1 MPELL
6 CGGAGSG
13 KSALIFEKIGS
24 LAREGKRSLL
34 IVPENMSHTAE
45 RRLLELCGNPV
56 SRHASAITFS
66 GIESSILSLAGDEK
80 PSLDGGGRIL
90 AMFSAISETESSLR
104 HYRGAALK
112 SRLVSSMLETAEELI
127 FAGVSPEK
135 LREAA
140 SGEEMSDKIKDIAD
154 IFGAYLAVCSQ
165 GRLDPA
171 SLLDR
176 AADHIAETGFFD
188 GVHVFI
194 DDFSGFS
201 GQKYAFLERVLERCA
216 DMTVSVLHNGDD
228 TVFSEQGKMRD
239 RFIAMGGRCGRPFTV
254 RRLAAKGQDKPA
266 ELLKCSEVF
275 DMKAKP
281 LISGKNRPSLLK
293 ALCTG
298 GGFCPVS
305 VCSAADPAEESELC
319 AALIRGL
326 TLARGAR
333 LRDVA
338 VVSGDPDRYAGLLE
352 RSFFKYGV
360 PVFFSRKESI
370 LKKPVLAAALGPL
383 EALRDGMRTG
393 SVISYVKSGFLPLS
407 DDAVS
412 RLENYALLW
421 NIRGNAW
428 FSPFKKATSG
438 FERPFRDEEARLADI
453 EKSRAAAVANIEL
466 LRGLLKNCRTCGDFV
481 AAFNAYLEKSRLAEL
496 ITERSEKLASA
507 GMDQEASEHAQL
519 FGILLNALTQTDG
532 VLHGAQVSL
541 DEFYSLLVMI
551 LSQYDVSSIP
561 SSLDAV
567 QASSFTALSP
577 AGVNHL
583 IILGATDGL
592 LPPDVP
598 HKSILSD
605 AERAALEGEGI
616 SLPTDEDKAFEQ
628 QSDVYR
634 VLSSPSASLTVFYPL
649 SANGGE
655 CTESYV
661 SKRLLELIPEAK
673 EGLVCGSEV
682 LDLLRL
688 TAPKPLSELACS
700 YLSCETPESLAA
712 FTRVSKTRPE
722 LLQGLGDYAR
732 APGDL
737 IKSKESLKA
746 LYGQRLSLSPS
757 SLERAGSCPFAFF
770 GSYGIRAKERPEYGI
785 SALHVGTLMHS
796 TVERAIKEL
805 SASGGDARAA
815 ARRFFDDELAKQM
828 KDADSARMKTLLA
841 RIRESAE
848 LIVSDVWAEI
858 ENSDFKPKYFELSFR
873 EGGDAPPLT
882 WEDRG
887 FECVLTGVADRVDVC
902 GDRFKVV
909 DYKTGS
915 KKFTL
920 SDLVN
925 GHNLQLFLYSALL
938 QNAGVGECAADLYI
952 PARSEY
958 LSVNGEEDA
967 EKKRRDDLKR
977 LGLIRSEPDIL
988 GSLEH
993 GADRHFARWLPVGS
1007 SAERDRFL
1015 AVGDYCVG
1023 KAKELASVI
1032 IDGNV
1037 SAAPHGKD
1045 ACEYCAMKLACRFD
1059 GRDER
1064 YYVRPLFSAHPAKA
1078 LDAIT
1083 GEEAE

>member
-45 RRLLELCGNPV
+45 RRLLEVCGNPV
-56 SRHASAITFS
+56 SRYASAVTFS
-66 GIESSILSLAGDEK
+66 GVVSSILSLAGDEA

-90 AMFSAISETESSLR
+90 AMFRALSEVESGLK

-112 SRLVSSMLETAEELI
+112 ARLVSSMLETAEELI
-127 FAGVSPEK
+127 FAGVTPEK
-135 LREAA
+135 LNEAA
-140 SGEEMSDKIKDIAD
+140 SGEEMSDKIKDVSAV
-154 IFGAYLAVCSQ
+154 FGAYLTVCSQ
-165 GRLDPA
+165 GSLDPA

-176 AADHIAETGFFD
+176 AADHIAGTGFFD
-188 GVHVFI
+188 GVYVFI

-239 RFIAMGGRCGRPFTV
+239 RFIAMGRRCGKPFAV
-254 RRLAAKGQDKPA
+254 RRLSAKAQDKPA

-275 DMKAKP
+275 DVKAKP
-281 LISGKNRPSLLK
+281 LVSGRERPSLLK
-293 ALCTG
+293 ALCG
-298 GGFCPVS
+298 GDFCPVS
-305 VCSAADPAEESELC
+305 VCVAADPAEESELC

-326 TLARGAR
+326 TLCRGAR

-338 VVSGDPDRYAGLLE
+338 VVSGDPEKYGRLLE
-352 RSFFKYGV
+352 RDFDKYGV
-360 PVFFSRKESI
+360 PVFFSRNENV

-383 EALRDGMRTG
+383 EALRDGMRPDP
-393 SVISYVKSGFLPLS
+393 VLSYIKSGFVPLS
-407 DDAVS
+407 DDEIS
-412 RLENYALLW
+412 RLENYVLLW
-421 NIRGNAW
+421 NVRGNAW

-438 FERPFRDEEARLADI
+438 FERPFKDEEERLAGI

-466 LRGLLKNCRTCGDFV
+466 LRSLLKDRRTCGDYV
-481 AAFNAYLEKSRLAEL
+481 SAFNAYLEQSRLADL
-496 ITERSEKLASA
+496 ISERAVKLSSL
-507 GMDQEASEHAQL
+507 GMEQEAAEHAQL
-519 FGILLNALTQTDG
+519 FGILQNALTQTDG
-532 VLHGAQVSL
+532 VLHDAPATL

-577 AGVNHL
+577 AGVKHL
-583 IILGATDGL
+583 IILGAVDGL

-634 VLSSPSASLTVFYPL
+634 VLSSPCETLTVFRPL
-649 SANGGE
+649 SSNGGE
-655 CTESYV
+655 CSESYV
-661 SKRLLELIPEAK
+661 LKSLLRLIPEAEK
-673 EGLVCGSEV
+673 GVTQSAEV

-700 YLSCETPESLAA
+700 CLSNETPASLAA
-712 FTRVSKTRPE
+712 LTRFKKKRPE
-722 LLQGLGDYAR
+722 LIEELREYSSAKS
-732 APGDL
+732 AS
-737 IKSKESLKA
+737 IKNRESLMA
-746 LYGQRLSLSPS
+746 LYEKKLSLSPS
-757 SLERAGSCPFAFF
+757 SLERAGNCPFAFF
-770 GSYGIRAKERPEYGI
+770 ASYGIRAKERPEYGI
-785 SALHVGTLMHS
+785 SALHVGTLIHS
-796 TVERAIKEL
+796 TVEHSIKEL
-805 SASGGDARAA
+805 SAKGGDVRAV
-815 ARRFFDDELAKQM
+815 ARRHFDTALSNQLR
-828 KDADSARMKTLLA
+828 DADSARMKTVLS

-848 LIVSDVWAEI
+848 LIVSDVWEEI
-858 ENSDFKPKYFELSFR
+858 ENSDFKPKYFEFSFKN
-873 EGGDAPPLT
+873 GGDAPPLT

-887 FECVLTGVADRVDVC
+887 VTCVLTGTADRIDYC

-909 DYKTGS
+909 DYKTGT
-915 KKFTL
+915 KKFGL
-920 SDLVN
+920 ADLVN

-938 QNAGVGECAADLYI
+938 QNAGMGECAADLYI

-958 LSVNGEEDA
+958 LSVGEGETA
-967 EKKRRDDLKR
+967 ESVRRDDLKR
-977 LGLIRSEPDIL
+977 RGLIRSEADIL
-988 GSLEH
+988 EALEH
-993 GADRHFARWLPVGS
+993 GAGRNSARWLPVGS

-1015 AVGDYCVG
+1015 AVGDYCVK

-1032 IDGNV
+1032 IDGDV
-1037 SAAPHGKD
+1037 SAAPNGKD
-1045 ACEYCAMKLACRFD
+1045 ACEYCSMKLACRFD
-1059 GRDER
+1059 ERDVR
-1064 YYVRPLFSAHPAKA
+1064 YAVKRLYSARFNQA
-1078 LDAIT
+1078 LDKIT